1 MTNNAGDGEPPH
13 DPYSRPS
20 DDGGASGSPGSP
32 GSSAYGG
39 QSPYSQGSYGSDP
52 QQYGQ
57 PSYGQEQYGQPAYG
71 AQQYGQ
77 PAYGQGYGQGYGQQD
92 HPKATTAL
100 ILGILSVVLCQ
111 LLGPFAWRIG
121 KRAVDEIDAS
131 GGRLTGRGSAQAGY
145 ILGIIATVLLVLGL
159 VLAVFVVL
167 GAILSASSVSTSP

>member
-1 MTNNAGDGEPPH
+1 MTNTPGDGEPPH

-20 DDGGASGSPGSP
+20 DDAGASGSP

-39 QSPYSQGSYGSDP
+39 QSPYSQGSYGSEP

-71 AQQYGQ
+71 GQQYGQ
-77 PAYGQGYGQGYGQQD
+77 PGYGQGYGQQD

-100 ILGILSVVLCQ
+100 ILGILSVVLCSV
-111 LLGPFAWRIG
+111 LGPFAWRIG

-131 GGRLTGRGSAQAGY
+131 GGRLTGRGSANAGY
-145 ILGIIATVLLVLGL
+145 ILGIIGTVLLVLAL
-159 VLAVFVVL
+159 VLLVFLFL
-167 GAILSASSVSTSP
+167 GAILSATSMSTSP